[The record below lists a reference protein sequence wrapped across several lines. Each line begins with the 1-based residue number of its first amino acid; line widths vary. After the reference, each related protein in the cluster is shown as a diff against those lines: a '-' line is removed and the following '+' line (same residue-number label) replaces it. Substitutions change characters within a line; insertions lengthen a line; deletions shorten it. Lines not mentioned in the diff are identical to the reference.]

1 MSSVRWPARARPA
14 ERFTATVDF
23 PVPPFCVAIAMTL
36 IDPYACVRVYV
47 PTGSQAY
54 THTCNRYFRHYSK
67 EDDTKSR
74 GECGGFY
81 VYKCDRG
88 LKPPWRG
95 HPSHWLTE
103 CADESSPDSGTR
115 KPAA

>member
-36 IDPYACVRVYV
+36 IDPYACVHVYV

-54 THTCNRYFRHYSK
+54 THTSNRYFRHYSK
-67 EDDTKSR
+67 EEDRTSR
-74 GECGGFY
+74 GNLVKTAWLDTSGH
-81 VYKCDRG
+81 VPG
-88 LKPPWRG
+88 LGPVN
-95 HPSHWLTE
+95 WLR
-103 CADESSPDSGTR
+103 DLFRSRQGLGL
-115 KPAA
+115 